1 MPIGN
6 NKPQSLKTLLSDLIE
21 SKGWSDKIDEG
32 RLPDIWD
39 EVVGEHI
46 AKATKVRKFENGV
59 LFVST
64 DSSTWRSEI
73 KLMAPMLIEK
83 LNEKI
88 GKNLIKELKVN

>member
-1 MPIGN
+1 M
-6 NKPQSLKTLLSDLIE
+6 KTLLSDLIE

-39 EVVGEHI
+39 EVVGGYI
-46 AKATKVRKFENGV
+46 AKASKVRKFENGV
-59 LFVST
+59 LFIST

-88 GKNLIKELKVN
+88 GKNLIKELKVS